1 MLLKQQHLAWTAGL
15 LAFSLVGGC
24 LPDPGTPDY
33 SSQVGLRE
41 PVDPFPPVPPDPYQP
56 GDDRLSV
63 GYFYETGRSE
73 TIPINT
79 VTTNYFIFVIDQ
91 NRPAETLTYSQTTSS
106 DRIEGLE
113 SVEITLNDRTFWGGG
128 IIWEEPI
135 DLSEWTTMFVAF
147 KSSDASFEGFDLKLQ
162 YERDRRPSDPPPE
175 PDEDPERIVDEIIL
189 NPSTY
194 GYTNNGE
201 WHFLQIPLQDAID
214 LGWDPSNARSPFIVG
229 GSPNRVGD
237 VMLIDNLYF
246 TKD

>member
-1 MLLKQQHLAWTAGL
+1 MLLKHQHLAWTAGL

-24 LPDPGTPDY
+24 APDLGTPDY

-41 PVDPFPPVPPDPYQP
+41 PINPFPPIPPDPFQP
-56 GDDRLSV
+56 GDERLSV

-79 VTTNYFIFVIDQ
+79 VTTNYFIFVVDE
-91 NRPAETLTYSQTTSS
+91 NRAAETLTYSQSTSS

-147 KSSDASFEGFDLKLQ
+147 KSSDESFERFEIKLQ
-162 YERDRRPSDPPPE
+162 YEVGRLPNEPPPE
-175 PDEDPERIVDEIIL
+175 PLEVSL

-194 GYTNNGE
+194 GYTNDGE

-214 LGWDPSNARSPFIVG
+214 RGWDPSNARSPFIVG